1 MRCAAAGVYTTNKV
15 CGAPIKVDRAHLADG
30 YAQAIVVNSGNANTC
45 AANGVALA
53 EECCALVGKALN
65 MDEKDVLPAS
75 TGVIGQPM
83 VIDPFARGIPAAAE
97 KLAATAQG
105 STDAA
110 TAIMTTDTHK
120 KEYAIQFELGGKV
133 CTVGAIG
140 KGSGMIAPNM
150 ATMLAFYTTDAAVS
164 PILLE
169 KALKTVVPG
178 TYNQMSVDLDTST
191 NDTLIIMA
199 SGLAGNPEICEEN
212 ADYAAFVAALT
223 AIAEHMC
230 AEHAGDGEGATHLT
244 TCEVTHAPDLKTA
257 RAVSRSVVCSNLFK
271 AAVFGRDANWGRILC
286 AIGYTPG
293 DFSIDK
299 VCVWL
304 SSKAGEV
311 YVCENAA
318 YHPYSEDEAAKVLAE
333 HDILVKVDMG
343 TGEASAKA
351 WGCDLTYDMI
361 NETLKNAVMNDL
373 VTLTLLGVRVV
384 LVHGGG
390 PAINEMLKKVGVES
404 HFANGLRVT
413 DDATMEIVQQV
424 LAGKVNKDLVAKLRG
439 RGVGLCGMDGQ
450 MLRCTELDPQLGHV
464 GEIVHVDATL
474 IESLLDGGFIPV
486 IATVGMDDLG
496 QAYNIN
502 ADTAAAQ
509 IAIALKAEKLVSMT
523 DIAGLLRDK
532 EDETTLIPEVEVTEI
547 EGYKS
552 AGIIAGGMIPKIG
565 GMADAI
571 YQGVHEAVIIDGRV
585 PHSILLELFSD
596 RGSGTRFYRRSHRE

>member
-1 MRCAAAGVYTTNKV
+1 MQYKEVEGGICAPKGFAAAGVHCGIRANHSEKYDLALIKADVRCAAAGVYTTNKV
-15 CGAPIKVDRAHLADG
+15 CGAPIKVDRAHLTDG

-53 EECCALVGKALN
+53 EECCELVGKALN
-65 MDEKDVLPAS
+65 IDAKDVLPSS

-83 VIDPFARGIPAAAE
+83 VIDPFARGIPAAAA
-97 KLAATAQG
+97 KLAADAQG

-120 KEYAIQFELGGKV
+120 KEYAIQFELGGKS

-164 PILLE
+164 PALLE

-199 SGLAGNPEICEEN
+199 SGLAGNPEIAEEN
-212 ADYAAFVAALT
+212 ADYDAFVAALT

-230 AEHAGDGEGATHLT
+230 AEHAGDGEGATHLI

-318 YHPYSEDEAAKVLAE
+318 YHPYSEDEAAKVLA
-333 HDILVKVDMG
+333 
-343 TGEASAKA
+343 
-351 WGCDLTYDMI
+351 
-361 NETLKNAVMNDL
+361 
-373 VTLTLLGVRVV
+373 
-384 LVHGGG
+384 
-390 PAINEMLKKVGVES
+390 
-404 HFANGLRVT
+404 
-413 DDATMEIVQQV
+413 
-424 LAGKVNKDLVAKLRG
+424 GKVNKDLVAKLRG

-464 GEIVHVDATL
+464 GEIVHVDPTL
-474 IESLLDGGFIPV
+474 ISSLLDSGYIPV

-496 QAYNIN
+496 QAYNVN

-532 EDETTLIPEVEVTEI
+532 EDESTLIPEVEVSEI

-565 GMADAI
+565 GMADAH

-596 RGSGTRFYRRSHRE
+596 RGSGTRFYRRSHHE